1 MKQKLIHAAPR
12 DVNHW
17 IGQSVNFLRRTGSL
31 NMIYVTLHQ
40 LQRIAP
46 VTQTFAIWLSSG
58 WRVVRN
64 KKCPL
69 HNLEISLKILLSE
82 PDLDTLREMLIK
94 VFDSN
99 QLWKLH
105 FQQFCKINLTVFED
119 VARKEKWLR
128 YVWQGKDSFL
138 RQKKQF

>member
-1 MKQKLIHAAPR
+1 MQRPVNPR
-12 DVNHW
+12 RESLNW
-17 IGQSVNFLRRTGSL
+17 SNRNFLRRTGSL

-64 KKCPL
+64 KKCRL
-69 HNLEISLKILLSE
+69 HVPNLEISLKILLSE

-99 QLWKLH
+99 QL
-105 FQQFCKINLTVFED
+105 
-119 VARKEKWLR
+119 
-128 YVWQGKDSFL
+128 
-138 RQKKQF
+138 

>member
-1 MKQKLIHAAPR
+1 MHQPR
-12 DVNHW
+12 DVNDW
-17 IGQSVNFLRRTGSL
+17 IGRCVNFLRRTGSL

-58 WRVVRN
+58 WRRVVRN
-64 KKCPL
+64 KKCRL
-69 HNLEISLKILLSE
+69 HVVPNLEISLKILLSE
-82 PDLDTLREMLIK
+82 PDLDTLR

-105 FQQFCKINLTVFED
+105 FQFRAKFYKINLTVLEN
-119 VARKEKWLR
+119 VGAKRKKSDQ
-128 YVWQGKDSFL
+128 VTCDKQKDSFL
-138 RQKKQF
+138 GQKVQF